1 MGGLT
6 DKPIATGGIVLLLV
20 AFVFLAVVMGR

>member
-6 DKPIATGGIVLLLV
+6 DKLIAAGGIVLLLV